1 MSDVPT
7 YSDRIARRL
16 EVWWQKPRNYRHP
29 ATYTDFLHQLRER
42 NTFRDRFDAE
52 ERWRCCAHWQRSL
65 SNKWNAR
72 EFALRHGCR
81 VPELYWYGR
90 DIRQAPFETLPDHY
104 VIRQSFGSGRQQV
117 FVFGDG
123 REIVWGREIG
133 VDAMHRRLGGTAR
146 SFGRGRILVEEFVGR
161 RSGTSEM
168 PLECKLFMF
177 GDQVGAIEVF
187 RRSHRRIAPESYVDG
202 LGLIEHRCYS
212 AAWEPFEDRFFTA
225 DYVRKSYGNVPSS
238 EPSSPPGFLQ
248 ELIAAGRKLG
258 SAYGT
263 HARIDFLVGEKGVF
277 FNEFGTTPSA
287 AALTPFA
294 DEYLGLLWQETSPD
308 ET

>member
-1 MSDVPT
+1 MPMSDVPT

-81 VPELYWYGR
+81 VPALYWY
-90 DIRQAPFETLPDHY
+90 
-104 VIRQSFGSGRQQV
+104 
-117 FVFGDG
+117 G